1 MQWKK
6 PDFQEINLSGEVT
19 AYVNSDDRAD
29 AVRPADIVRPKV
41 CETAAPAHSATRD
54 ESA

>member
-6 PDFQEINLSGEVT
+6 PDYQEINLSGEVT
-19 AYVNSDDRAD
+19 AYVNSDDH
-29 AVRPADIVRPKV
+29 PDIVRPKV